1 MMRVPMKKNIWS
13 VIAVIL
19 FASSF
24 TVACSKKLM
33 PPEIEAE
40 GTLAEESTQEV
51 AFEEPSVE
59 EPTYAEP
66 IEEPPLEV
74 NPSEFLSEED
84 VNVAEAPAEAAPLG
98 EIPGNGS
105 AGAFGLDSYGN
116 PAGGSGAGT
125 LAEGAP
131 SGTSNE
137 GDNLL
142 EEARMFKFKSTAEL
156 KDVHFRFDKYDL
168 DEQSRSILL
177 ENANFLKQNPLVKV
191 EIQGHCDERGTNN
204 YNLALGHRRAVSTK
218 KYLMAQGIDAT
229 RLRIISYGEE
239 KPFCGESNENC
250 WERNRRAHFMV
261 AE

>member
-1 MMRVPMKKNIWS
+1 MKKKNVWS
-13 VIAVIL
+13 MIGVVL
-19 FASSF
+19 LASSL
-24 TVACSKKLM
+24 TAACSKKLM

-40 GTLAEESTQEV
+40 GTLEEPSPQEV
-51 AFEEPSVE
+51 AYADPVVE
-59 EPTYAEP
+59 EPPMVAEAPAEEP
-66 IEEPPLEV
+66 IEI
-74 NPSEFLSEED
+74 NPSEFLTEED
-84 VNVAEAPAEAAPLG
+84 VNVAEAPAEATPLG

-105 AGAFGLDSYGN
+105 DGAFGLDTYGN
-116 PAGGSGAGT
+116 PAAGSGGAGT

-131 SGTSNE
+131 STTPNA

-168 DEQSRSILL
+168 DEQSRSVLIQ
-177 ENANFLKQNPLVKV
+177 NADFLKQNPLVKV

-218 KYLMAQGIDAT
+218 KFLMAQGIDET
-229 RLRIISYGEE
+229 RLRVISYGEE

-250 WERNRRAHFMV
+250 WWRNRRAHFMV
-261 AE
+261 AK

>member
-1 MMRVPMKKNIWS
+1 MNKKIWS
-13 VIAVIL
+13 VLGVVL

-40 GTLAEESTQEV
+40 GTMQEQSTEEV
-51 AFEEPSVE
+51 AFTEPVM
-59 EPTYAEP
+59 
-66 IEEPPLEV
+66 EEPPVVAEQAEAAPLEIA
-74 NPSEFLSEED
+74 PSEFLTEED
-84 VNVAEAPAEAAPLG
+84 VNVAEAPSEATPLG

-105 AGAFGLDSYGN
+105 AGSFGVDSYGN
-116 PAGGSGAGT
+116 PLAGSGAGT
-125 LAEGAP
+125 LADGSP
-131 SGTSNE
+131 SGTPE
-137 GDNLL
+137 GGDNLL

-156 KDVHFRFDKYDL
+156 KDIHFRFDKYDL
-168 DEQSRSILL
+168 DEQSRNVLL
-177 ENANFLKQNPLVKV
+177 ENANYLKQNPLVKI

-218 KYLMAQGIDAT
+218 KFLVAQGIDET

-250 WERNRRAHFMV
+250 WWRNRRAHFMV

>member
-1 MMRVPMKKNIWS
+1 MKKNIWS
-13 VIAVIL
+13 VFAVVL

-40 GTLAEESTQEV
+40 GTLAEESAQEV
-51 AFEEPSVE
+51 AFNEPAVE
-59 EPTYAEP
+59 EPTFAEP
-66 IEEPPLEV
+66 AEEPPVEV

-84 VNVAEAPAEAAPLG
+84 VNAAEVAQEAAPLG
-98 EIPGNGS
+98 GIPGNGS

-116 PAGGSGAGT
+116 PAAGGSAGA

-131 SGTSNE
+131 SNTPAAN
-137 GDNLL
+137 DNLL

-156 KDVHFRFDKYDL
+156 KDIHFSFDKYDL
-168 DEQSRSILL
+168 DEQSRTILT

-218 KYLMAQGIDAT
+218 KYLMAQGIDAS
-229 RLRIISYGEE
+229 RLRVISYGEE

-250 WERNRRAHFMV
+250 WWRNRRAHFMV